1 MSVQLYGDSII
12 PKVTSIIIRSPC
24 ILQNQQS
31 LHDTVQSSDV
41 VTVCRGTDKYEDLP
55 TKQLVPGD
63 VIIIPPHGCDM
74 HCDAV
79 LLSGTCI
86 VNESMLTGRRGKR
99 LGVLGVSGSQVGRSH
114 DWGCSGYLAHR

>member
-1 MSVQLYGDSII
+1 MISECN
-12 PKVTSIIIRSPC
+12 SIIIGSPC

-31 LHDTVQSSDV
+31 LRDTVQSSDV
-41 VTVCRGTDKYEDLP
+41 VTVWRGADKYEELP

-86 VNESMLTGRRGKR
+86 VNESMLTGTDGETSTALC
-99 LGVLGVSGSQVGRSH
+99 LGLGRS
-114 DWGCSGYLAHR
+114 SIL

>member
-1 MSVQLYGDSII
+1 MHAVCKGLREDDH
-12 PKVTSIIIRSPC
+12 IIIRSPC
-24 ILQNQQS
+24 IFQNQQN
-31 LHDTVQSSDV
+31 LRDTVQSSDV
-41 VTVCRGTDKYEDLP
+41 ATVWRGGHKYEKLP

-86 VNESMLTGRRGKR
+86 VNESMLTGTG
-99 LGVLGVSGSQVGRSH
+99 GGWGGGCVGTVSVVLIVHNYRS
-114 DWGCSGYLAHR
+114 WYCCK

>member
-1 MSVQLYGDSII
+1 M
-12 PKVTSIIIRSPC
+12 
-24 ILQNQQS
+24 LQNQQS
-31 LHDTVQSSDV
+31 LRDTVESSDV
-41 VTVCRGTDKYEDLP
+41 VTVWRGADKYEELP

-86 VNESMLTGRRGKR
+86 VNESMLTGTARGS
-99 LGVLGVSGSQVGRSH
+99 LGGSSVCCVDTCTAAAVGADR
-114 DWGCSGYLAHR
+114 DELRGCRN